1 MVTRARR
8 YVCIDVS
15 NIFRFHL
22 ESRASG
28 RCSAGTCAVRPP
40 PRIPV
45 QDSTPIPKSAAKSR
59 TPASIELFHSCFGAG
74 CEAGLFLLHIL
85 PPDGVLEFDIFGRVP
100 LNSFWKIGG
109 PYDGKTRNRRGG
121 PRCILFGGAKTW
133 RIGCSC

>member
-1 MVTRARR
+1 MCVLMYQTFFVSIWSAEHRAGVVPVLVP
-8 YVCIDVS
+8 YAPS
-15 NIFRFHL
+15 
-22 ESRASG
+22 
-28 RCSAGTCAVRPP
+28 
-40 PRIPV
+40 RIPV

-85 PPDGVLEFDIFGRVP
+85 PPNGVLELDIIGRVP
-100 LNSFWKIGG
+100 LNSFWNIGG